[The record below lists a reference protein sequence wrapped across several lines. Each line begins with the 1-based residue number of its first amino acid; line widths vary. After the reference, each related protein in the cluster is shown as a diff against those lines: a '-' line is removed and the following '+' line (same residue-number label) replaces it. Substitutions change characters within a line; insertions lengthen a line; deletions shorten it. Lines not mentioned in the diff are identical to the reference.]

1 MQSHLEIV
9 SVSVNDIVKTETYE
23 SWDSHETP
31 SAEQNNDDNNR
42 TIIIIVSY
50 NQTVR
55 QKRQTQQ
62 CGNVVVSD

>member
-42 TIIIIVSY
+42 TII
-50 NQTVR
+50 
-55 QKRQTQQ
+55 
-62 CGNVVVSD
+62 